1 MNTLIT
7 GFNKD
12 VRDVLTKAL
21 EKRNHTLLIEEP
33 SDDLLSLLDENNI
46 SLIFLTDNLDKTLNF
61 SRLIRAKKDGRRFTI
76 YSIINK
82 SDVDQLYKLLDADVD
97 QYILES
103 LFDEQRLDIRIEFA
117 ERQARNKQ
125 GQFLIEQKLRESEA
139 RVRAILST
147 TVDAIIT
154 IDERG
159 LIRSFNQAAEKLFL
173 FQASDVIGKN
183 ISMLMPQPYKRE
195 HDGYI
200 NNYHTTGERKI
211 IGIGREVTGQRK
223 DGSMFPMYLAVSE
236 VNANDEKLFTGIVRD
251 ITEQRRLEQEV
262 LRISEHER
270 RRIGQDLHDGL
281 GQMLTGITLINKS
294 IASSLKEQNHH
305 LASES
310 EEITKLIREADE
322 YARNLSRTL
331 IPVELE
337 SNGLKAAIL
346 RMAENAEKLFNIK
359 CTLVEFVDIS
369 FDDPTSLSHLYRI
382 IQEAT
387 SNAVKHGNASNVMI
401 RMTIDND
408 KMILSI
414 EDDGTGFSPDW
425 EKGKGLGV
433 RIMQFRSNLIG
444 ANLRIQESE
453 LGGAAISII
462 LLAVGSTYKI
472 RK

>member
-1 MNTLIT
+1 MNTLIS
-7 GFNKD
+7 GFNAEVKE
-12 VRDVLTKAL
+12 VLTQAL
-21 EKRNHTLLIEEP
+21 EKRNHSLYVEQP
-33 SDDLLSLLDENNI
+33 SEKLLSLLDEKSI
-46 SLIFLTDNLDKTLNF
+46 TLIFLTDSLDKTLHF
-61 SRLIRAKKDGRRFTI
+61 SRQVRAKKDGRRFTI
-76 YSIINK
+76 YSVINK
-82 SDVDQLYKLLDADVD
+82 NDVDQLYKLLDADVD

-103 LFDEQRLDIRIEFA
+103 LYNEQRLDIRIEFA

-125 GQFLIEQKLRESEA
+125 GQYLIEQKLRESEA
-139 RVRAILST
+139 RVRAILNT

-159 LIRSFNQAAEKLFL
+159 FIRSFNDAAEKLFL
-173 FQASDVIGKN
+173 FDASDVIGKN
-183 ISMLMPQPYKRE
+183 VSMLMPQPYKRE

-200 NNYHTTGERKI
+200 NNYHKTGERKI
-211 IGIGREVTGQRK
+211 IGIGREVTGQRR
-223 DGSMFPMYLAVSE
+223 DGTMFPMYLAVSE

-281 GQMLTGITLINKS
+281 GQMLTGISLINKS
-294 IASSLKEQNHH
+294 IASTLKDQNHS
-305 LASES
+305 LAEES
-310 EEITKLIREADE
+310 EGITKLIREADE

-337 SNGLKAAIL
+337 SNGLKAAIQ
-346 RMAENAEKLFNIK
+346 RMADNAEKLFNIK
-359 CTLVEFVDIS
+359 CILSDFVDIS

-387 SNAVKHGNASNVMI
+387 SNAVKHGNASKVAIKMEA
-401 RMTIDND
+401 D
-408 KMILSI
+408 KDKLILSI
-414 EDDGTGFSPDW
+414 EDDGTGFSPEW
-425 EKGKGLGV
+425 EKEKGLGV

-453 LGGAAISII
+453 YGGAAIII
-462 LLAVGSTYKI
+462 TLLAVGSSYKI
-472 RK
+472 IN

>member
-1 MNTLIT
+1 MNTLIS
-7 GFNKD
+7 GFNAE
-12 VRDVLTKAL
+12 VRDVLTQAL
-21 EKRNHTLLIEEP
+21 EKRNHTLYIEQP
-33 SDDLLSLLDENNI
+33 SDDLLSLLDEKNI
-46 SLIFLTDNLDKTLNF
+46 TLIFLTDSLDKTLHF
-61 SRLIRAKKDGRRFTI
+61 SRQVRAKRDGRRFTI
-76 YSIINK
+76 NSVINK
-82 SDVDQLYKLLDADVD
+82 NEVDQLYKLLDADVD

-139 RVRAILST
+139 RVRAILNT

-159 LIRSFNQAAEKLFL
+159 LIRSFNHAAEKLFL
-173 FQASDVIGKN
+173 FDASEVIGKN
-183 ISMLMPQPYKRE
+183 VSMLMPQPYKRE

-200 NNYHTTGERKI
+200 NNYHNTGDRKI

-223 DGSMFPMYLAVSE
+223 DGTMFPMYLAVSE
-236 VNANDEKLFTGIVRD
+236 VNANDERLFTGIVRD

-281 GQMLTGITLINKS
+281 GQMLTGISLINKS
-294 IASSLKEQNHH
+294 IASTLKDQNHD
-305 LASES
+305 LAEES
-310 EEITKLIREADE
+310 DEITKLIREADE

-337 SNGLKAAIL
+337 SNGLKAAIR
-346 RMAENAEKLFNIK
+346 RMADNAEKLFNIK
-359 CTLVEFVDIS
+359 CTLTDFVDIN

-382 IQEAT
+382 VQEAT
-387 SNAVKHGNASNVMI
+387 SNAVKHGNASKVVIKMEVNL
-401 RMTIDND
+401 D
-408 KMILSI
+408 KLVLSI
-414 EDDGTGFSPDW
+414 EDNGKGFSPDW
-425 EKGKGLGV
+425 EKEKGLGV

-453 LGGAAISII
+453 LGGAAIII
-462 LLAVGSTYKI
+462 TLLAVGSSYKI
-472 RK
+472 IN

>member
-7 GFNKD
+7 GHNIE
-12 VRDVLTKAL
+12 VRDVLAKVL
-21 EKRNHTLLIEEP
+21 KKRHHTLYIEPP
-33 SDDLLSLLDENNI
+33 SEDLLPLLNGKNI
-46 SLIFLTDNLDKTLNF
+46 SLIFLTDNNETTLHF
-61 SRLIRAKKDGRRFTI
+61 SRQIRAKKDGRRFTI
-76 YSIINK
+76 FSIINK
-82 SDVDQLYKLLDADVD
+82 NDVEQLHKLLDADVD

-139 RVRAILST
+139 RVHAILNT

-159 LIRSFNQAAEKLFL
+159 LIRSFNHSAEKLFL
-173 FQASDVIGKN
+173 FEASEVIGKN
-183 ISMLMPQPYKRE
+183 VNILMPQPYKRE

-200 NNYHTTGERKI
+200 GNYHKTGERKI

-223 DGSMFPMYLAVSE
+223 DGTMFPMYLAVSE

-262 LRISEHER
+262 LRVSEHER

-281 GQMLTGITLINKS
+281 GQMLTGISLINKS
-294 IASSLKEQNHH
+294 IASTLKDQNHE
-305 LASES
+305 LAAES
-310 EEITKLIREADE
+310 EEITKLVREADE

-337 SNGLKAAIL
+337 SNGLKAAIR
-346 RMAENAEKLFNIK
+346 RMADNAEKLFNIK
-359 CTLVEFVDIS
+359 CVLTDFVDIH

-382 IQEAT
+382 VQEAT
-387 SNAVKHGNASNVMI
+387 SNAVKHGNASKVII
-401 RMTIDND
+401 RMEADID
-408 KMILSI
+408 KLVLSI
-414 EDDGTGFSPDW
+414 EDNGKGFSPDW
-425 EKGKGLGV
+425 DKEKGLGV

-453 LGGAAISII
+453 MGGAAIII
-462 LLAVGSTYKI
+462 TLLAVGSSYKI
-472 RK
+472 IN

>member
-1 MNTLIT
+1 MNTLIS
-7 GFNKD
+7 GFNKE

-21 EKRNHTLLIEEP
+21 EKRNHTLFVKEP
-33 SDDLLSLLDENNI
+33 SDDLLSLLDEKNI
-46 SLIFLTDNLDKTLNF
+46 TLIFLTDNLDDTLNF
-61 SRLIRAKKDGRRFTI
+61 SRQVRAKKEGRRFTI
-76 YSIINK
+76 YSVINK
-82 SDVDQLYKLLDADVD
+82 NDVDQLYKLLDADVD

-103 LFDEQRLDIRIEFA
+103 LYDEQRLDIRIEFA

-125 GQFLIEQKLRESEA
+125 GQFLIEQKLRVSEA

-159 LIRSFNQAAEKLFL
+159 HIRSFNQAAEKLFL

-183 ISMLMPQPYKRE
+183 VNMLMPQPYKRE

-200 NNYHTTGERKI
+200 ENYNNTGERKI

-223 DGSMFPMYLAVSE
+223 DGTMFPMYLAVSE
-236 VNANDEKLFTGIVRD
+236 VNANDEKFFTGIVRD

-281 GQMLTGITLINKS
+281 GQMLTGISLINKS
-294 IASSLKEQNHH
+294 IASSLKDQNHT
-305 LASES
+305 LAAES

-337 SNGLKAAIL
+337 SNGLKAAIR
-346 RMAENAEKLFNIK
+346 RMAYNAEKLFNIK
-359 CTLVEFVDIS
+359 CTLVDFLDIS

-387 SNAVKHGNASNVMI
+387 SNAVKHGNASNVIIKMEV
-401 RMTIDND
+401 D
-408 KMILSI
+408 KDKLVLSI

-425 EKGKGLGV
+425 DQGKGLGV

-444 ANLRIQESE
+444 ANLRILESD
-453 LGGAAISII
+453 LGGAAIII
-462 LLAVGSTYKI
+462 TLLAVGSSYKI
-472 RK
+472 IN

>member
-1 MNTLIT
+1 MNTLIS
-7 GFNKD
+7 GFNTE

-21 EKRNHTLLIEEP
+21 EKRNHTLYVKEP
-33 SDDLLSLLDENNI
+33 SDDLLSLLDEKNI
-46 SLIFLTDNLDKTLNF
+46 SLIFLSDNLDKTLEF
-61 SRLIRAKKDGRRFTI
+61 SRQVRAKKEGRKFTI
-76 YSIINK
+76 YSVINK
-82 SDVDQLYKLLDADVD
+82 SDVNQLYKLLDADVD

-103 LFDEQRLDIRIEFA
+103 LFDEQRLDTRIEFA

-159 LIRSFNQAAEKLFL
+159 FIRSFNHAAEQLFL
-173 FQASDVIGKN
+173 FEASQVIGKN
-183 ISMLMPQPYKRE
+183 VSMLMPQPYKRE

-200 NNYHTTGERKI
+200 NNYHNTGERKI

-223 DGSMFPMYLAVSE
+223 DGTMFPMYLAVSE
-236 VNANDEKLFTGIVRD
+236 VNANDEKFFTGIVRD

-281 GQMLTGITLINKS
+281 GQMLTGISLINKS
-294 IASSLKEQNHH
+294 IASTLKDQDHSL
-305 LASES
+305 AAES
-310 EEITKLIREADE
+310 EEITKLIQEADE

-337 SNGLKAAIL
+337 SNGLKAAIR
-346 RMAENAEKLFNIK
+346 RMADNAEKLFNIK
-359 CTLVEFVDIS
+359 CILVDFVDIH

-382 IQEAT
+382 VQEAT
-387 SNAVKHGNASNVMI
+387 SNAVKHGNASKVIIQMEV
-401 RMTIDND
+401 D
-408 KMILSI
+408 KDKLVLTI
-414 EDDGTGFSPDW
+414 EDNGTGFSADW
-425 EKGKGLGV
+425 DQGKGLGV

-444 ANLRIQESE
+444 ANLRIEVSE
-453 LGGAAISII
+453 LGGAAIII
-462 LLAVGSTYKI
+462 TLLAVGSSYKI
-472 RK
+472 IN